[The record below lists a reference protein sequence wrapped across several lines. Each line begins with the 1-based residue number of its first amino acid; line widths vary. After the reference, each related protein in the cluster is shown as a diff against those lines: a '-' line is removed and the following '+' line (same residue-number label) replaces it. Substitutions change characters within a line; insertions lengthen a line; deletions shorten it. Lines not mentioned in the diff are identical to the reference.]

1 MIQKAITTS
10 DLQSLENKI
19 KLDISEDQR
28 KIRHEA
34 NNRLQQDY
42 DKIDKK
48 ITNYESDVKV
58 NNIVMER
65 MQKDLTEIKKMIE
78 DLAKAIPNTYVTKE
92 QLDPIKEKQKDHDA
106 IIKRLAWGAFLLLLS
121 LIGWFIWLSKYM

>member
-1 MIQKAITTS
+1 MVQKAITTS
-10 DLQSLENKI
+10 DLQNLEMRV

-28 KIRHEA
+28 KIRHEY

-48 ITNYESDVKV
+48 ITNYESDVKI

-65 MQKDLTEIKKMIE
+65 MQKDLTDIKKMIE

-92 QLDPIKEKQKDHDA
+92 QLDPIKEKQKDHDT

-121 LIGWFIWLSKYM
+121 LIG

>member
-65 MQKDLTEIKKMIE
+65 MQKDLTEIKKIIE

-121 LIGWFIWLSKYM
+121 LIG